1 MSTSIKKQSD
11 VAVTFTSGEQ
21 LQQVSVT
28 IYPGWVEVDRS
39 GETRWYPRERIES
52 IRIRTGATR

>member
-1 MSTSIKKQSD
+1 MSKSLKKQSN
-11 VAVTFTSGEQ
+11 VAVTFTNGEQ

-28 IYPGWVEVDRS
+28 IYPGWVEVEQS

-52 IRIRTGATR
+52 IRKRGGANR